1 MNMSR
6 TIGAKDKAPR
16 KSPVRKPKK
25 IKLTKAEVDLAA
37 KMGVTPQ
44 QLAIEKLKLQR
55 KPRKPRATKVNWER
69 LARNLQTA
77 LRDEIV
83 ENQKRANDI
92 DALLFKIKSLEH
104 QAIGFQAVISYLE
117 TKSGNNT
124 V

>member
-1 MNMSR
+1 MSR
-6 TIGAKDKAPR
+6 TIGAKDKTPR